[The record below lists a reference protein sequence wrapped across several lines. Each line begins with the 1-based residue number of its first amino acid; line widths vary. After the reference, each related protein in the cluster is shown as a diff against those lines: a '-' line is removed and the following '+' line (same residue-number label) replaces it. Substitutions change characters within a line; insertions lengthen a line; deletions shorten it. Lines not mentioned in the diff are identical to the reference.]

1 MGKEEGQ
8 EGAGGEGVAGRE
20 VNEGERG
27 RKAEGDEKCAAMAE
41 AARRAGEPGVE
52 AEAGAGRRGRAVR
65 GGWEAG
71 GCRETGGEGLSAAR
85 SPLTYPARTVFPLAK
100 NLSAFIGAAVTLLIG
115 Y

>member
-1 MGKEEGQ
+1 M
-8 EGAGGEGVAGRE
+8 
-20 VNEGERG
+20 
-27 RKAEGDEKCAAMAE
+27 
-41 AARRAGEPGVE
+41 
-52 AEAGAGRRGRAVR
+52 R

-85 SPLTYPARTVFPLAK
+85 SPLTHPARSVFPLAK

>member
-1 MGKEEGQ
+1 MCSDGRGGAKGWRARGGGGGGCGKT
-8 EGAGGEGVAGRE
+8 GAGG
-20 VNEGERG
+20 
-27 RKAEGDEKCAAMAE
+27 
-41 AARRAGEPGVE
+41 
-52 AEAGAGRRGRAVR
+52 AVR

-85 SPLTYPARTVFPLAK
+85 SPLTHPARTVFPLAK